1 MGDYFYIST
10 RVYCVLL
17 KWYSSRKEAV
27 KRGFTMV
34 DVDNNPSTD
43 LAEDDLLSKG
53 EASYESAWIAKL
65 LGDSEDEEEAG
76 LGLAAARGQSRH
88 NSCHQQQDSVSR
100 QDSTI
105 RLFTFL
111 SFLYILLLK
120 LYYYT
125 EKFSALKCKYFH

>member
-1 MGDYFYIST
+1 
-10 RVYCVLL
+10 
-17 KWYSSRKEAV
+17 
-27 KRGFTMV
+27 MV

-43 LAEDDLLSKG
+43 LAEDELLSKG

-65 LGDSEDEEEAG
+65 LGDSEDEEEAS
-76 LGLAAARGQSRH
+76 LGLARGQSRH

-105 RLFTFL
+105 RLFAFL

-120 LYYYT
+120 V
-125 EKFSALKCKYFH
+125 

>member
-1 MGDYFYIST
+1 
-10 RVYCVLL
+10 
-17 KWYSSRKEAV
+17 
-27 KRGFTMV
+27 MV

-43 LAEDDLLSKG
+43 LAEEDLLSKG

-65 LGDSEDEEEAG
+65 LGDSEDEEEAS
-76 LGLAAARGQSRH
+76 LGLAARGQSRH

-105 RLFTFL
+105 GLFTFL

-120 LYYYT
+120 LYYNT

>member
-1 MGDYFYIST
+1 M
-10 RVYCVLL
+10 
-17 KWYSSRKEAV
+17 KWYSFRKEAV

-43 LAEDDLLSKG
+43 LAEDELLSKG

-65 LGDSEDEEEAG
+65 LGDSEDEEEAS
-76 LGLAAARGQSRH
+76 LGLARGQSRH

-105 RLFTFL
+105 RLFAFL

-120 LYYYT
+120 LYYFT
-125 EKFSALKCKYFH
+125 EKFSVLKCKYFH